1 MSRAPRSSKGSAAL
15 SPSAFRS
22 LLWQG
27 SVPLC
32 FSIAPSERGSASSQS
47 SVDSYYLQAPR
58 ISYLP
63 LLLPEIRKNLID
75 LVLDESASL
84 TLREDALWFDLD
96 GVPLRWCALVV
107 TWTVGYKVVLMP
119 FCSAQALAYR
129 FTLRLPYSAL
139 ALDASRRQRQ
149 SDDAFEYHRA
159 LAFAA

>member
-107 TWTVGYKVVLMP
+107 IWTIGQQSCANAVLL
-119 FCSAQALAYR
+119 CSGIGLSV
-129 FTLRLPYSAL
+129 YSTITIQRTHP
-139 ALDASRRQRQ
+139 RR
-149 SDDAFEYHRA
+149 
-159 LAFAA
+159 FAATKTVR